1 MGLPDR
7 KALPGLPVVQSAHRA
22 SKVRRD
28 RREFLAHKALP
39 DRRVI
44 PA

>member
-22 SKVRRD
+22 SKARRD

-44 PA
+44 LA